1 VQINISQCL
10 LCNLPE
16 SLPRRICTACL
27 DSLPWL
33 QHACLGC
40 GLELPRSALHEG
52 RCGNCLSTPRRR
64 HQYCQSALHY
74 DCPVDWLIARFKF
87 RADFACGVVLASLLA
102 QRLQSFYEELPRLI
116 IPAPLHSQR
125 FRERGYNQA
134 AELARRLS
142 KTLSIDLRQDVLFRI
157 RPTSKQ
163 SELGSRR
170 ARAQNMRGAFH
181 ADVSRLTQVDRVIL
195 LDDVITTMST
205 IEAAREALLKA
216 GISRVDAWS
225 VARVTA

>member
-1 VQINISQCL
+1 
-10 LCNLPE
+10 
-16 SLPRRICTACL
+16 
-27 DSLPWL
+27 
-33 QHACLGC
+33 
-40 GLELPRSALHEG
+40 
-52 RCGNCLSTPRRR
+52 
-64 HQYCQSALHY
+64 
-74 DCPVDWLIARFKF
+74 
-87 RADFACGVVLASLLA
+87 
-102 QRLQSFYEELPRLI
+102 LPRLI
-116 IPAPLHSQR
+116 IPVPLHSQR